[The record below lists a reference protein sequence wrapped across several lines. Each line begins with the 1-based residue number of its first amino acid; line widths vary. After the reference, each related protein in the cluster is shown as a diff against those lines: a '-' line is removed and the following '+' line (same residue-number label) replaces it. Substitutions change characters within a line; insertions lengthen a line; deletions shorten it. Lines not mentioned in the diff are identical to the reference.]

1 MKKHLLIVDPIVIA
15 GGSKSASQL
24 AISHANLSRYEITVM
39 TNDPDSW
46 SKLEARYV
54 PIRTLS
60 FIRTAQHGVMFLM
73 AHLLVTLNMFWVA
86 IRYGKP
92 QLVIGASS
100 PNVDM
105 SIYLFRKVVN
115 FQWLQFVHGDVPQS
129 RLSGKALLATDS
141 LAMLKSS
148 EASVKNVVKSVANDE
163 QFHHL
168 FARSQTFTFDN
179 GLDENQWPSRSHQE
193 KPVVYWAAS
202 LLKWKGLDTLIE
214 AYRTSDLPKANICY
228 IAPKDM
234 PHGVTKAPVNLEH
247 VAWHEKPNNLDELR
261 ANSSI
266 FVSTSQREP
275 FGLSILEAMAAGL
288 AVIIPADGA
297 YWDEKLH
304 NELTCIKYT
313 PNDSDDLSRAI
324 KRLANDDVLRA
335 DIGKRAFHLAQH
347 YRAQACYLLIAQ
359 VIDAVADGALTQRVF
374 DEKRHAH

>member
-24 AISHANLSRYEITVM
+24 AISHADLSRYDITVL

-46 SKLEARYV
+46 SKLEARYI

-60 FIRTAQHGVMFLM
+60 FIRTSQHGVMFLM
-73 AHLLVTLNMFWVA
+73 AHLLVTLNMLWVA
-86 IRYGKP
+86 MRYGKP
-92 QLVIGASS
+92 ELVIGASS

-105 SIYLFRKVVN
+105 SIYFFRKVVS

-148 EASVKNVVKSVANDE
+148 EASIKNVVKSVANDE

-168 FARSQTFTFDN
+168 FSRSQTFTFDN
-179 GLDENQWPSRSHQE
+179 GLDENQWPTRSHQE

-214 AYRTSDLPKANICY
+214 AYRTSELPKANICY

-247 VAWHEKPNNLDELR
+247 VAWHETPSNLDELR

-324 KRLANDDVLRA
+324 KRLANDDVLRS

-347 YRAQACYLLIAQ
+347 YRAQTCYLLIAQ
-359 VIDAVADGALTQRVF
+359 VIDAVADGVLTQRVF

>member
-1 MKKHLLIVDPIVIA
+1 MRKKLLIIDPIVIA
-15 GGSKSASQL
+15 GGSKAATQL
-24 AISHANLSRYEITVM
+24 AISHADLSRYDITVL

-73 AHLLVTLNMFWVA
+73 AHLLVSLNMLWVA
-86 IRYGKP
+86 MRYGKP

-105 SIYLFRKVVN
+105 SIYFFRKVVS
-115 FQWLQFVHGDVPQS
+115 FEWLQFVHGDVPQS

-148 EASVKNVVKSVANDE
+148 EASVKNIVKSVANDE
-163 QFHHL
+163 QFHQL
-168 FARSQTFTFDN
+168 FNRSQTFTFDN

-214 AYRTSDLPKANICY
+214 AYQTNELPIANICY

-234 PHGVTKAPVNLEH
+234 PHGVTKAPVTLEH
-247 VAWHEKPNNLDELR
+247 VAWHEKPNNLDALR

-297 YWDEKLH
+297 YWDERLH

-313 PNDSDDLSRAI
+313 PNDSEDLSRAI
-324 KRLANDDVLRA
+324 KRLANDDALRD
-335 DIGKRAFHLAQH
+335 DIGKRALQLAKH
-347 YRAQACYLLIAQ
+347 YRAKACYLLIAQ
-359 VIDAVADGALTQRVF
+359 IIDAVADDALTQRVF

>member
-1 MKKHLLIVDPIVIA
+1 MKKKLLIVDPIVIS
-15 GGSKSASQL
+15 GGSKIATQL
-24 AISHANLSRYEITVM
+24 AISHADLSRYDITVL
-39 TNDPDSW
+39 TNDPESW
-46 SKLEARYV
+46 SKLEARYI

-73 AHLLVTLNMFWVA
+73 AHLLVTLNILWITM
-86 IRYGKP
+86 RYGKP
-92 QLVIGASS
+92 EMVIGASS

-105 SIYLFRKVVN
+105 SIYFFRKVVR

-129 RLSGKALLATDS
+129 GLSGKALLATDS

-148 EASVKNVVKSVANDE
+148 EASVKNVVKSIANDE
-163 QFHHL
+163 QYHNL
-168 FARSQTFTFDN
+168 FNRSQTFTFDN
-179 GLDENQWPSRSHQE
+179 GLDEKQWPTRSHQDR
-193 KPVVYWAAS
+193 PVVYWAAS

-214 AYRTSDLPKANICY
+214 AYKTSELPKANICY

-247 VAWHEKPNNLDELR
+247 VAWYEKPKNLDALR

-304 NELTCIKYT
+304 NELTCIKYA
-313 PNDSDDLSRAI
+313 PNDSEDLSRAI

-359 VIDAVADGALTQRVF
+359 VIDAIADGALTQRVF